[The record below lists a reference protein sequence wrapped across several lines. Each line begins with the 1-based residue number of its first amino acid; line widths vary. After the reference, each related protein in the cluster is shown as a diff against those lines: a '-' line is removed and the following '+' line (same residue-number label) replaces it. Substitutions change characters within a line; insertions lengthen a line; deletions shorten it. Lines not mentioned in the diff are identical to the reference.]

1 MKAPFSGE
9 DDFLYISQML
19 VLHIITGL
27 NNGGAEAVLFRL
39 ALEEQK
45 MGSQH
50 HVISLM
56 DRGIY
61 GDRLEQ
67 ANVCVYT
74 LNFSRSKVTF
84 AGLWKLYRLMRRINP
99 DVIQTWM
106 YHSDLIGGIIARLAG
121 TRSIIWGIRHANL
134 SIDHNSRATL
144 GIVRIC
150 AFLSNWVPC
159 KIISCSE
166 QATRIHQAIGYQA
179 DKFIHI
185 PNGYSMERLKP
196 DAVARAAVRAELD
209 ISNDVF
215 VVGMVARFD
224 VQKDHHNLVQA
235 LGLLKHRGLPFV
247 CLLVGVGMTESN
259 HELCAWL
266 KEANLL
272 TNVKLLGPRSDVPA
286 IMNALDVHVLSSL
299 GEAFP
304 NVLAEAMACGTPCV
318 TTDVGDAAAIVADH
332 GWVVAAK
339 NSAALADALT
349 QAHESWVSDSTA
361 WQARQAACRAHIMA
375 NFELEQMCE
384 RYRQAW
390 QLCMQP

>member
-1 MKAPFSGE
+1 M
-9 DDFLYISQML
+9 
-19 VLHIITGL
+19 
-27 NNGGAEAVLFRL
+27 LFRL
-39 ALEEQK
+39 ALAEQK
-45 MGSQH
+45 RGNQH

-56 DRGIY
+56 DRGVY
-61 GDRLEQ
+61 GDRLDQ

-74 LNFSRSKVTF
+74 LNFKRSKVTF
-84 AGLWKLYRLMRRINP
+84 AGLCKLYVLIRKINP
-99 DVIQTWM
+99 DLIQTWM
-106 YHSDLIGGIIARLAG
+106 YHSDLIGGAIARLAG
-121 TRSIIWGIRHANL
+121 MRSIVWGIRHANL
-134 SIDHNSRATL
+134 NIDHNSRATL

-150 AFLSNWVPC
+150 AFLSRWVPR

-166 QATRIHQAIGYQA
+166 QATYIHKALGYQA
-179 DKFIHI
+179 DKFIQI

-196 DAVARAAVRAELD
+196 DAVARTSVRAELGIPSD
-209 ISNDVF
+209 MF

-235 LGLLKHRGLPFV
+235 LGLLKRRGVPFV

-266 KEANLL
+266 KVADVVS
-272 TNVKLLGPRSDVPA
+272 NVKLLGPRTDVPA
-286 IMNALDVHVLSSL
+286 VMNALDLHVLSSL

-318 TTDVGDAAAIVADH
+318 TTDVGDAAAIVANH

-349 QAHESWVSDSTA
+349 QAHKSFVSDSTA

-390 QLCMQP
+390 QLCMQA